1 MFIGL
6 SQDLIRTELGEDA
19 TVYTVRPTGTTA
31 VLELPCETPNG
42 TQNAVLFFLKKE
54 DAEHFQYLLNELS
67 PAYKDVDLEVA
78 KGPVGLVLAEDDT
91 FVFAL
96 LGPAEAKRFFETN
109 EEQMSKYYGI

>member
-6 SQDLIRTELGEDA
+6 SQDLIRTDLGDNA

-42 TQNAVLFFLKKE
+42 TRNAVLFFLKKE
-54 DAEHFQYLLNELS
+54 DADHFQYLLNELS
-67 PAYKDVDLEVA
+67 PAYKDVNLEVA
-78 KGPVGLVLAEDDT
+78 KGPVALVLAEDDT

-109 EEQMSKYYGI
+109 QEQMAKYYGV